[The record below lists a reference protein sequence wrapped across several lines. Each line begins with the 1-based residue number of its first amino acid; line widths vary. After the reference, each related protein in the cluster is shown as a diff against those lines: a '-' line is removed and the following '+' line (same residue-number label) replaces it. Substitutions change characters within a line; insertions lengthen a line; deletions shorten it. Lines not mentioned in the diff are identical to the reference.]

1 MDTVFNT
8 NRFAINGSGWE
19 VEMLDITE
27 HKINQALQNFTIALM
42 LFNTQWSTTTNVT
55 QSIYENTFV
64 FTPTKLI
71 APYACCLLVVLPFL
85 ILGYRSLHLNGAP
98 ALSGGFVQTLMTTT
112 GSETLRQAAAAGCL
126 GGQRNIPKELKD
138 LEVIYG
144 ELRDDGNGGSVKR
157 ATFGT
162 REEIVKL
169 EKGTVYGR

>member
-1 MDTVFNT
+1 M
-8 NRFAINGSGWE
+8 
-19 VEMLDITE
+19 
-27 HKINQALQNFTIALM
+27 
-42 LFNTQWSTTTNVT
+42 
-55 QSIYENTFV
+55 
-64 FTPTKLI
+64 
-71 APYACCLLVVLPFL
+71 
-85 ILGYRSLHLNGAP
+85 
-98 ALSGGFVQTLMTTT
+98 QTLMTTT